1 MSDAACSL
9 PRRRPAL
16 VLDCCKFALLL
27 ALTVWLLARG
37 AEALGYN
44 WQWYRI
50 PGYLGRFQ
58 EGAFQPGPLL
68 DGLFVTLRITALG
81 LLLAPCLGLSA
92 ALLLLSGSP
101 LGKLL
106 ARGYVEIIRNTPLLI
121 QLFFASFVMAPILGL
136 SSETSAVLALSL
148 FEGAYATEII
158 RAGITSIPA
167 GQWEAAKSLGL
178 SLPRTYRHV
187 ILPQALR
194 RVLPPLAGQAVSL
207 VKDSALVSAIAIAD
221 LTMQGQVIVART
233 FLAFEVWFT
242 VAGIY
247 LALTLAL
254 SLLVAWLDKRL
265 RLV

>member
-1 MSDAACSL
+1 
-9 PRRRPAL
+9 
-16 VLDCCKFALLL
+16 
-27 ALTVWLLARG
+27 
-37 AEALGYN
+37 
-44 WQWYRI
+44 
-50 PGYLGRFQ
+50 
-58 EGAFQPGPLL
+58 
-68 DGLFVTLRITALG
+68 
-81 LLLAPCLGLSA
+81 
-92 ALLLLSGSP
+92 
-101 LGKLL
+101 
-106 ARGYVEIIRNTPLLI
+106 
-121 QLFFASFVMAPILGL
+121 
-136 SSETSAVLALSL
+136 
-148 FEGAYATEII
+148 
-158 RAGITSIPA
+158 
-167 GQWEAAKSLGL
+167 
-178 SLPRTYRHV
+178 V